1 MSAGSWTEFGAS
13 FLIRTCA
20 HGSGGRRLDQANLEP
35 SMLAGAV
42 ADGADRRYAG
52 VRVPV
57 AGASLG
63 GDQAAAAARP
73 APVLAVHDRSC
84 AWGFPPGGLHP
95 IGADHR
101 PERELSRAWPKACRV
116 SWTADTPSLTRG
128 PSDCGWFRQVRRRL
142 LPRRVRVRRRTLR
155 ACALCR
161 RPA

>member
-52 VRVPV
+52 VRVPG

-84 AWGFPPGGLHP
+84 AWGFPSGGLHP
-95 IGADHR
+95 VGADHR
-101 PERELSRAWPKACRV
+101 PERELSRAWSA
-116 SWTADTPSLTRG
+116 G
-128 PSDCGWFRQVRRRL
+128 
-142 LPRRVRVRRRTLR
+142 LPRCFGRAEAPCARVVRVRRERG
-155 ACALCR
+155 R
-161 RPA
+161 RILEPLTAPVEG